1 MTTIPSSVE
10 MPNTAGSRDAGAI
23 VLEFQSLQPAVRKKV
38 GASNFRRTIAVAEVV
53 ADVCTITLAIR
64 LGYMFY
70 HATSIGKHM
79 YLPLRLVWGGGAVFA
94 AVMVLMLDRVGA
106 YRKGNSLLRV
116 RETEQ
121 VLRVSAEALLAVLT
135 VSFFSQLPIPRWL
148 LILCLSL
155 VPLFLFIE
163 KTLMYLLVRALHS
176 RGYGNERVLIYGAG
190 CTGRRVFSVL
200 RASPKLGL
208 VPAAVVD
215 DDSSK
220 AGGTL
225 FEMSYERRRSA
236 CILEGPV
243 TRELLMAHAVDLVI
257 IAIPSIGRERFT
269 ATVEESLAANA
280 RVSFV
285 PNHLLSSDSWLD
297 YRDMDGI
304 LLASFGKPTT
314 RIVYQ
319 SAKRI
324 LDVVA
329 SLALMI
335 PGAPLFL
342 ILGLLIKLDSK
353 GPVFFRQERIGK
365 NGKPFLMYK
374 LRTMKTSA
382 SPYQYSPD
390 QSTDPRITRIGKFL
404 RRTSLDELPQLFN
417 ILRGMM
423 SLVGP
428 RPEMPFI
435 VQQYTAQHRHRLQV
449 KPGLTGL
456 WQLSGD
462 RAFLIHENIEYD
474 LYYIRHRN
482 FFMDLAV
489 LLHTSIFAMRGI

>member
-1 MTTIPSSVE
+1 MNTMHSSVE
-10 MPNTAGSRDAGAI
+10 MPKTAESRDAGAI
-23 VLEFQSLQPAVRKKV
+23 VLELQPVQPALRKKV
-38 GASNFRRTIAVAEVV
+38 AAGNFRRTIAITEVL

-64 LGYMFY
+64 FGYMFY

-79 YLPLRLVWGGGAVFA
+79 YLPLRLVWSGGAFFA

-121 VLRVSAEALLAVLT
+121 VLRVSAEALLAVLA
-135 VSFFSQLPIPRWL
+135 VSFFGQLPVPRWL

-215 DDSSK
+215 DDPTK
-220 AGGTL
+220 TGETL

-236 CILEGPV
+236 CILQGPI
-243 TRELLMAHAVDLVI
+243 TRELLTAHAIDLLI

-269 ATVEESLAANA
+269 ATVEEALTANA

-304 LLASFGKPTT
+304 LLASFGRLAN
-314 RIVYQ
+314 RIGYQ

-324 LDVVA
+324 FDFIA
-329 SLALMI
+329 SLVFIVL
-335 PGAPLFL
+335 GAPLFL
-342 ILGLLIKLDSK
+342 VLALLIKLDSE
-353 GPVFFRQERIGK
+353 GPIFFRQERIGEK
-365 NGKPFLMYK
+365 GKPFLMYK
-374 LRTMKTSA
+374 FRTMRTTA
-382 SPYQYSPD
+382 SPYQYSPRESAD
-390 QSTDPRITRIGKFL
+390 SRITRIGKFL
-404 RRTSLDELPQLFN
+404 RRSSLDELPQLFN
-417 ILRGMM
+417 VLQGSM

-435 VQQYTAQHRHRLQV
+435 VEQYTRQHRHRLEV

-474 LYYIRHRN
+474 LYYVRHRN
-482 FFMDLAV
+482 FFMDMAV